1 MSCFFPCFRNKEEEE
16 DVGKEQLLVAQP
28 PPLLGSSSP
37 QATPTTFPNKECS
50 PTTPPPEIIPP
61 SPVAPSN
68 KTFVSKGGT
77 EESGNPNA
85 KTFTFRELASATK
98 NFRQEYLTDEG
109 GFGKVFK
116 GTLQNEKAR
125 PIFRDPKRFPEMA
138 DPLLKKAFPMT
149 SLNQAVGVAAMCLQE
164 EASVRPLFGDVVAA
178 LSFLGVASTDEP
190 PVPTAQLKDTVGPP
204 PDDPERDA
212 SDSNSANQSSDSS
225 SSSSSDHSDNED
237 EGEDTELQRAK
248 SPRITNT
255 RSSSIRSNTS
265 SSSSD
270 DDDNDKNDYFISRRT
285 SNSEKSSHE
294 TDSIDFR
301 NDRISYTDEAGGDLS
316 SNEDLSSRLMVDFD
330 KAPQESDSINLRT
343 DRISDPDE
351 DGGDLSFCY
360 SVSASENL
368 RSNSSIRESA
378 DEEDP
383 MKESIMKPE
392 NRSFGSYSMSSD
404 EGSDEEERSRR

>member
-1 MSCFFPCFRNKEEEE
+1 MKIAS
-16 DVGKEQLLVAQP
+16 GVAQG
-28 PPLLGSSSP
+28 L
-37 QATPTTFPNKECS
+37 
-50 PTTPPPEIIPP
+50 
-61 SPVAPSN
+61 
-68 KTFVSKGGT
+68 
-77 EESGNPNA
+77 
-85 KTFTFRELASATK
+85 
-98 NFRQEYLTDEG
+98 EYLHEKANPPIIYRDLKSSTILLDQDFNPKLSDYGLAKLEG
-109 GFGKVFK
+109 RGSNTLLTPGVMGTGYCAPEYERTGELTLKSDVYSFGVVLVELIS
-116 GTLQNEKAR
+116 GRRAVDPARPLDQQNLVEWAR

-212 SDSNSANQSSDSS
+212 SDSDSDNQSSDSS

>member
-1 MSCFFPCFRNKEEEE
+1 MSCFFPCFRNKEEEEEE

-37 QATPTTFPNKECS
+37 QATPTTFPNKGMSLKSDVYSFGVVLVEL
-50 PTTPPPEIIPP
+50 I
-61 SPVAPSN
+61 
-68 KTFVSKGGT
+68 
-77 EESGNPNA
+77 SGRRAVDPA
-85 KTFTFRELASATK
+85 RPLD
-98 NFRQEYLTDEG
+98 Q
-109 GFGKVFK
+109 
-116 GTLQNEKAR
+116 QNLVEWAR

-178 LSFLGVASTDEP
+178 LSFLAVASTEEP
-190 PVPTAQLKDTVGPP
+190 PVPTAPLKDTVGPS

-212 SDSNSANQSSDSS
+212 SDSDSDDQSSDSS

-330 KAPQESDSINLRT
+330 KAPQESDSINFRN

-351 DGGDLSFCY
+351 DGGDMSFCY